1 MPARKL
7 SATLRALTEGR
18 VDFILVGGMAAVVQG
33 APITTFDVDVVH
45 SREHANIERLLGV
58 LESLDAFYRIQPER
72 RLKPNASHLS
82 GSGHLN
88 LTTRYGPLDLLGVI
102 GQGRSYSDLLPHT
115 TEIEIGDDL
124 RVRVLD
130 LETLIAI
137 KQELAGDKDR
147 LALPVLIRTLEEK
160 RKNSS

>member
-1 MPARKL
+1 M
-7 SATLRALTEGR
+7 LRALTEAR
-18 VDFILVGGMAAVVQG
+18 VDFILVGGLAGVLQG
-33 APITTFDVDVVH
+33 ASFFPTLNVELVL
-45 SREHANIERLLGV
+45 SREGPNIERLLGV

-88 LTTRYGPLDLLGVI
+88 LTTRYGPLDLLGVLD
-102 GQGRSYSDLLPHT
+102 QGRSYSDLLPHT

-137 KQELAGDKDR
+137 KQELAGAKDR

-160 RKNSS
+160 RKKSS